1 MNAERARVAGRVR
14 YPLVF
19 GVWRFASG
27 VWGGVPEGHRE
38 NSPAFQRRG
47 KFDIARVP
55 KGRLNNPHVM
65 RSEIFVGLNL
75 NRPFGTWN

>member
-19 GVWRFASG
+19 GAGVWRFASG
-27 VWGGVPEGHRE
+27 VWEVPEGQYE

-47 KFDIARVP
+47 KFDITRVP
-55 KGRLNNPHVM
+55 KGRLK
-65 RSEIFVGLNL
+65 
-75 NRPFGTWN
+75 